1 MQKQYYL
8 NFTLKH
14 RKMSCLKMLP
24 VMTTVLLG
32 NLWSLKWAY
41 YNNSK
46 YSVLKLYSNV
56 LCCYK
61 TISYL
66 SELCF
71 FEKRKSIVLS

>member
-46 YSVLKLYSNV
+46 YSILKLYSNV
-56 LCCYK
+56 LCVVTK
-61 TISYL
+61 LSAISL
-66 SELCF
+66 NFAFLKKE
-71 FEKRKSIVLS
+71 RA